1 MAGNNLA
8 EGEPVVKKKMLSK
21 IFNDPIHGTMELHP
35 LLVKIIDTQQFQ
47 RLRFIKQLGGVYY
60 VYPGASHNRF
70 EHSISVCY
78 LAGQLVKALKERQPE
93 LNISDRD
100 VLCVQIA
107 GLCHDLGHG
116 PFSHVF
122 DSLFIPRALPDITW
136 KHENASVEM
145 FDYLVKDNK
154 LKTVMEQHG
163 LDLDFIKELINGP
176 LKEETG
182 GKKGVQP
189 EQKAM
194 QEHKTDETGN
204 QWPYK
209 GRPEDKSFLY
219 EIVANKRN
227 GIDVDKWDYFARDCY
242 HLGIQNNFDYHRF
255 IKFARVCEV
264 DGKKIICTRDKEASN
279 LYNMFYTRTYLHQ
292 RAYQHRVCKII
303 EAMIA
308 EAFVKADP
316 YIQIEGSDGKM
327 FKLSTAIDDPE
338 AYTKLTDQVFEQILN
353 SSDPNLEEARK
364 ILCSIIERRLYKCLG
379 QIQTGNTK
387 KITTVKPKKW
397 EKKLAKPFSLSA
409 DDIMVTS
416 IKIDYRIKD
425 VHFYRKTDINK
436 AIKLS
441 KEEVPKLLPQQFE
454 EHLVRVYCKKT
465 DQEALE
471 AKEHFV
477 QWCTDKNFTKPQE
490 GIIIP
495 PELAQQLL
503 DDE

>member
-1 MAGNNLA
+1 TFILTQLMYFTNSVITIYINYYPSTEYLMKFSQGFILIT
-8 EGEPVVKKKMLSK
+8 

-136 KHENASVEM
+136 KHISWSHAMKYVRC
-145 FDYLVKDNK
+145 K
-154 LKTVMEQHG
+154 LLCLNLHVLLHLFTTVVVNLLLLLQWYCLLFPDVVSNFSH
-163 LDLDFIKELINGP
+163 ILILTKFN
-176 LKEETG
+176 LF
-182 GKKGVQP
+182 
-189 EQKAM
+189 
-194 QEHKTDETGN
+194 
-204 QWPYK
+204 
-209 GRPEDKSFLY
+209 S
-219 EIVANKRN
+219 I
-227 GIDVDKWDYFARDCY
+227 RDCY

-292 RAYQHRVCKII
+292 RACQHRVSDII
-303 EAMIA
+303 QNMIA
-308 EAFVKADP
+308 EAFVKADEH
-316 YIQIEGSDGKM
+316 IRIEGSGGKM
-327 FKLSTAIDDPE
+327 FTLSTAIDDPE

-353 SSDPNLEEARK
+353 STDPKLEEARK
-364 ILCSIIERRLYKCLG
+364 ILRNIIERQLYKCLG
-379 QIQTGNTK
+379 QIQTGERTNLTQ
-387 KITTVKPKKW
+387 VCVCVCVCV
-397 EKKLAKPFSLSA
+397 FN
-409 DDIMVTS
+409 
-416 IKIDYRIKD
+416 IDYRIKD

-441 KEEVPKLLPQQFE
+441 KEEVSKLLPQQFE
-454 EHLVRVYCKKT
+454 EQLFRVYCKKT
-465 DQEALE
+465 DQETLE
-471 AKEHFV
+471 AAKKHFDR
-477 QWCTDKNFTKPQE
+477 WCIDKKPQ
-490 GIIIP
+490 P
-495 PELAQQLL
+495 PFPSHTWATTASY
-503 DDE
+503 

>member
-1 MAGNNLA
+1 LRPNHTSADISMPQHSLSCDYLIIFGCSCLTLHT
-8 EGEPVVKKKMLSK
+8 KKMLSK

-136 KHENASVEM
+136 KVKSKIIFCKKNSHYYFFLTLQIM
-145 FDYLVKDNK
+145 FIVVNL
-154 LKTVMEQHG
+154 L
-163 LDLDFIKELINGP
+163 LLL
-176 LKEETG
+176 
-182 GKKGVQP
+182 
-189 EQKAM
+189 
-194 QEHKTDETGN
+194 
-204 QWPYK
+204 QWYC
-209 GRPEDKSFLY
+209 LL
-219 EIVANKRN
+219 
-227 GIDVDKWDYFARDCY
+227 DCY

-292 RAYQHRVCKII
+292 RACQHRVSDII
-303 EAMIA
+303 QNMIA
-308 EAFVKADP
+308 EAFVKADEH
-316 YIQIEGSDGKM
+316 IRIEGSGGKM
-327 FKLSTAIDDPE
+327 FTLSTAIDDPE

-353 SSDPNLEEARK
+353 STDPKLEEARK
-364 ILCSIIERRLYKCLG
+364 ILRNIIERQLYKCLG
-379 QIQTGNTK
+379 QIQTGERTNLTQ
-387 KITTVKPKKW
+387 VCVCVCVC
-397 EKKLAKPFSLSA
+397 S
-409 DDIMVTS
+409 VN
-416 IKIDYRIKD
+416 IDYRIKD

-441 KEEVPKLLPQQFE
+441 KEEVSKLLPQQFE
-454 EHLVRVYCKKT
+454 EQLFRVYCKKT
-465 DQEALE
+465 DQETLE
-471 AKEHFV
+471 AAKKHFDR
-477 QWCTDKNFTKPQE
+477 WCIDKKPQE
-490 GIIIP
+490 GFIIP
-495 PELAQQLL
+495 PELRAPIKHF
-503 DDE
+503 DSKTET